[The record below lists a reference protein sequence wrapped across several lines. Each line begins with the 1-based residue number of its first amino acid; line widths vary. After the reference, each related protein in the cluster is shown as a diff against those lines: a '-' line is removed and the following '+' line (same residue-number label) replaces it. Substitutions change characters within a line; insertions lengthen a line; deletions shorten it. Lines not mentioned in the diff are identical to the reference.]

1 MFEGIEIE
9 IGCLT
14 GVEIELVVS
23 WHELRSK
30 LRARIGIECMVF
42 QLVAYQLRHNLD

>member
-14 GVEIELVVS
+14 GVEIETGC
-23 WHELRSK
+23 K
-30 LRARIGIECMVF
+30 LAGVEVEIEGKNWDQMYGISNSS
-42 QLVAYQLRHNLD
+42 LST